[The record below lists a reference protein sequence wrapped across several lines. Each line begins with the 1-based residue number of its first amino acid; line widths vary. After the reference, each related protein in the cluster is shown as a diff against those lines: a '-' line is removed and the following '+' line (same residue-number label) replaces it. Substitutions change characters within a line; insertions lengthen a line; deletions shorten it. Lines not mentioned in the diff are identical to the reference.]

1 MSRHSKQN
9 TAVFSQKR
17 ADICS
22 KMSRHIKQK
31 AAESPFSRPQASFF
45 SPKRT
50 KKSTKAK
57 RRKETPLPETTTKS
71 NEKRSTEKHFPEK
84 AQPSDNR
91 TALRFIFLRF
101 SLPPPHPAANSAFSS
116 GRNSILSECQSLQ
129 KKEEKRLHASPESS
143 WLNTQPFQLQ
153 SLCRAATDRQTTAYN
168 YETILFIN
176 FQNDLSGKNGCGIKL
191 KTIFVRL
198 QPTRKA

>member
-31 AAESPFSRPQASFF
+31 AAESPFSRPQAAFF
-45 SPKRT
+45 SPERP

-71 NEKRSTEKHFPEK
+71 NEKTQHRKT
-84 AQPSDNR
+84 
-91 TALRFIFLRF
+91 F
-101 SLPPPHPAANSAFSS
+101 S
-116 GRNSILSECQSLQ
+116 G
-129 KKEEKRLHASPESS
+129 KRH
-143 WLNTQPFQLQ
+143 N
-153 SLCRAATDRQTTAYN
+153 RQTTGPHCDSSPCVFPCLPHIRPQTAHSHQA
-168 YETILFIN
+168 ETAFC
-176 FQNDLSGKNGCGIKL
+176 QNVNPSKRKKKNAC
-191 KTIFVRL
+191 TPVR
-198 QPTRKA
+198 RAVG

>member
-31 AAESPFSRPQASFF
+31 AAESPFSRPQAAFF

-84 AQPSDNR
+84 GTTVRQPDR
-91 TALRFIFLRF
+91 IAIH
-101 SLPPPHPAANSAFSS
+101 LPAFFPASPTS
-116 GRNSILSECQSLQ
+116 GRKQRILIRRKQ
-129 KKEEKRLHASPESS
+129 H
-143 WLNTQPFQLQ
+143 
-153 SLCRAATDRQTTAYN
+153 
-168 YETILFIN
+168 
-176 FQNDLSGKNGCGIKL
+176 
-191 KTIFVRL
+191 FVRMSIPPKERRKTPARQSGEQLVKYATFSITIIMPGDNGQTDNGL
-198 QPTRKA
+198 QLRNYFIYQFPK

>member
-31 AAESPFSRPQASFF
+31 AAESPFSRPQAAFF
-45 SPKRT
+45 SPERP

-84 AQPSDNR
+84 GTTVRQPDR
-91 TALRFIFLRF
+91 IAIH
-101 SLPPPHPAANSAFSS
+101 LPAFFP
-116 GRNSILSECQSLQ
+116 
-129 KKEEKRLHASPESS
+129 ASPTSRPQTAHSHQAETAFCQNVNPSKRKKK
-143 WLNTQPFQLQ
+143 NACTPVR
-153 SLCRAATDRQTTAYN
+153 RAV
-168 YETILFIN
+168 
-176 FQNDLSGKNGCGIKL
+176 G
-191 KTIFVRL
+191 
-198 QPTRKA
+198 

>member
-22 KMSRHIKQK
+22 KMSRHAQQK
-31 AAESPFSRPQASFF
+31 AAESPFSRPQTAFF
-45 SPKRT
+45 SPERP

-84 AQPSDNR
+84 GTTVR
-91 TALRFIFLRF
+91 
-101 SLPPPHPAANSAFSS
+101 LPDRIAIHLPAFFP
-116 GRNSILSECQSLQ
+116 
-129 KKEEKRLHASPESS
+129 ASPTSGPNPPI
-143 WLNTQPFQLQ
+143 LIRRKQLFVIFTTPQKQRPTTPARQ
-153 SLCRAATDRQTTAYN
+153 SGEQLVKHATFSITIIMPGGNGQTDNGLQLRN
-168 YETILFIN
+168 YFIYQ
-176 FQNDLSGKNGCGIKL
+176 FPK
-191 KTIFVRL
+191 
-198 QPTRKA
+198 